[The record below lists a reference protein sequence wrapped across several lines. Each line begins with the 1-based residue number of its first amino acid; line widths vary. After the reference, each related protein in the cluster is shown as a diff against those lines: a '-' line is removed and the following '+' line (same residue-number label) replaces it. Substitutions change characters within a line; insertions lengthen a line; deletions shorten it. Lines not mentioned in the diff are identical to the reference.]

1 MNSLKEILVGDFGIG
16 KSFGHSLNSFLS
28 FLMWKFLKKKKKNA
42 NDLMKKLI
50 ERHKEAFD

>member
-28 FLMWKFLKKKKKNA
+28 FLMWKFLILYKENA